1 MAEQSNT
8 QANESE
14 DQTEKD
20 GGAELIEIPTAEL
33 MLSKLNSIDL
43 DVFDI
48 NQKMDELKGKWNWI
62 FVLTMPI
69 SALLLATLTL
79 LGLFFADSFVI
90 SFIVSAGIVF
100 FIAKLIDGY
109 EQQYRAMARRHIMQ
123 TIAEIEIEVGLI
135 YHFKEFLPTKY
146 RHLWQSVRKKNFI
159 YVEQYKNAI
168 LLLQRKLEHEKFI
181 QLWHL
186 KYPMTDPEYVQE
198 KLEEEA
204 EEKKKKTTKK

>member
-20 GGAELIEIPTAEL
+20 GRAEFIEIPTAEL

-79 LGLFFADSFVI
+79 LGLFFADNFVI

-100 FIAKLIDGY
+100 FIGKIIDGY

-123 TIAEIEIEVGLI
+123 TIAEIEIEIGLI

-146 RHLWQSVRKKNFI
+146 RHLWQSIRKKNFI

-168 LLLQRKLEHEKFI
+168 HLLQLKLEQEKFI
-181 QLWHL
+181 KLWHL

-204 EEKKKKTTKK
+204 EEKNKKTTKK

>member
-90 SFIVSAGIVF
+90 SFIVSAVIVF
-100 FIAKLIDGY
+100 FIGKIIDGY

-198 KLEEEA
+198 KLEET